1 MRTFGIDVSR
11 WQGDFDFAKA
21 VTEGVGYAIIKG
33 GGADGGLYRD
43 PKFED
48 NYTKARKAGLPVG
61 AYFFGA
67 AKNTDAA
74 REEAAYF
81 ASLLSGKEF
90 LYPVFYDVEADSMP
104 KGKKELTEVVR
115 AFCTEMEKAGFWCGF
130 YTNYDW
136 YLHRLDGASLADRF
150 SFWCAA
156 WMSDCPV
163 EDCQMWQF
171 GGSVNL
177 IRPNTVAGVVC
188 DQDYSFRDFP
198 SMIRAKGLNGTKQT
212 PPDGDVAL
220 KCGDRVRMEKGAP
233 VYGTDAQFAPFV
245 YDSVLYVREISGDRV
260 VVSTVKTGPVTGA
273 VERKY
278 LTKVK

>member
-11 WQGDFDFAKA
+11 WQGDFDFARA
-21 VTEGVGYAIIKG
+21 VSEGVGYVIIKG

-48 NYTKARKAGLPVG
+48 NYKKAKDAGLPVG

-67 AKNTDAA
+67 ARNADAA
-74 REEAAYF
+74 RNEAKYF

-104 KGKKELTEVVR
+104 KGKAELTSVVR
-115 AFCTEMEKAGFWCGF
+115 TFCEEMEKAGFWCGF

-136 YLHRLDGASLADRF
+136 YLNRLDGASLAERF
-150 SFWCAA
+150 SYWCAA
-156 WMSDCPV
+156 WMKECPV
-163 EDCQMWQF
+163 DCCQMWQF

-177 IRPNTVAGVVC
+177 LRPNTVAGVVC

-198 SMIRAKGLNGTKQT
+198 TMIRAKGLNGTKQSSSDA
-212 PPDGDVAL
+212 DGSL
-220 KCGDRVRMEKGAP
+220 KCGDRVKMDKDAT
-233 VYGTDAQFAPFV
+233 VYGTNVKFAPFV

-273 VERKY
+273 VEKKY
-278 LTKVK
+278 LVKVK